1 MSLQFGDIQLKRA
14 SRAPLY
20 RTLADIYGIGTS
32 LSLQFCS
39 HVGLS
44 RSVRLGDLSS
54 TKQHRLLSKFR
65 QWLDSHSIAFDHE
78 ARTQTQESLVKLRS
92 MQSYRGVRNVKGLP
106 VRGQNTRSNARTKRR
121 LPMRREGWLRR
132 KVGSV
137 DNERVTPKESMICQG
152 LGEVAELVKGA
163 AL

>member
-65 QWLDSHSIAFDHE
+65 QWLDSHSIAFDQE

-92 MQSYRGVRNVKGLP
+92 MQSYRGVRNGKGLP

-121 LPMRREGWLRR
+121 LPMRR
-132 KVGSV
+132 
-137 DNERVTPKESMICQG
+137 QG
-152 LGEVAELVKGA
+152 K
-163 AL
+163 